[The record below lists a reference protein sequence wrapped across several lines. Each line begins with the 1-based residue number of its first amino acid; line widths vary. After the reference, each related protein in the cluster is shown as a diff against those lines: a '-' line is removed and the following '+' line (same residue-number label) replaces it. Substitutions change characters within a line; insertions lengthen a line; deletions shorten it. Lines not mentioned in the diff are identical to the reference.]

1 MKYSQSDWDK
11 LRQELELNF
20 QAQLLAKEREW
31 SSKLADRDT
40 RLATLED
47 NNKKLRQINEDMRY
61 VGQVESLYSGVSFF
75 TLKRFG
81 QRGHAVREGS

>member
-1 MKYSQSDWDK
+1 MVFKKSGKRLTILVWLWWGQVLKYSQSDWNK

-31 SSKLADRDT
+31 SSKLADRDA

-47 NNKKLRQINEDMRY
+47 NNKKLRQINEDMRL
-61 VGQVESLYSGVSFF
+61 E
-75 TLKRFG
+75 
-81 QRGHAVREGS
+81 